1 MAEKIKL
8 LELDIDV
15 NQLVK
20 NTTDARTSVEKL
32 KEELKLLKKEPAEN
46 AKEISILN
54 AQLKNASTQLRENEL
69 VLAKY
74 KDTQNVNNLTI
85 KEASN
90 QLAAISVL
98 WANEAKLNGENTE
111 AAKKYAEAKLLLTER
126 ISAERAATGDS
137 RMNVGKYTQSILEA
151 GKSMG
156 IFGGTFGNIIG
167 SLQGMQGSLVA
178 IRGGLTAAS
187 GGATGFAG
195 AMNVVKVAIASTGIG
210 LLVIAIGLLVA
221 WLSKIDPVVDKT
233 QQVFAAFGAAIDVVK
248 TTILKFVDGIKS
260 VGDLMSKLGT
270 IIANPID
277 SFKQLAG
284 SMAVAAVQAA
294 KLKEAQQDLEDL
306 MLISTVTISK
316 LEAQYAK
323 LLVQSKNRS
332 LSEQERIK
340 LAKEAQDIDSSI
352 FEIKSKQV
360 DADIAQTNAAIIKK
374 AKMGREEVERLKKEG
389 EFYVNYLKEKGIL
402 DDADVEKYVKS
413 QSKRADIE
421 KESSARQEKL
431 QNKIDLDA
439 EKAAEKAE
447 KAQKKAEESLKK
459 KNELIIKEMEQQLRL
474 QQALSERNKVDI
486 VNDDTFQKEE
496 LRLANAFIAEKEL
509 LDKKYETEKNLSKGS
524 KEELLEIETRH
535 KADLAELNNKYNDI
549 TEANLKTLSEK
560 AQAFFDAELEN
571 FKKVQQD
578 KIDAANEA
586 NDLLTS
592 RREEDRLRLATDYE
606 NELEIRRLNGENTLN
621 LRQEQLDRERDIE
634 LQAAEGNAKS
644 RNLIF
649 QKYEL
654 AKAAIAKE
662 VQRAQLGSLADGLG
676 QISEL
681 LGKNTAAGKAAGIA
695 QATINT
701 YLGVSQVLAA
711 PPSGPEPL
719 NTITK
724 AIAIATTIG
733 NGIANVAKI
742 VRVPTK
748 FESGGKAATAGGNRH
763 SSGGTKYYGEDG
775 NVVELEQGEN
785 WYVLNRNASS
795 AIGRLSD
802 INQRYGGVS
811 FHTANNSGFYEEGGL
826 VGDGGLLQRSLTG
839 GDIAGVV
846 LQAVDTAFRN
856 VTIVTK
862 VTDVISETGKYNSLV
877 DGANI

>member
-74 KDTQNVNNLTI
+74 TDTQNVNNLTI
-85 KEASN
+85 KEARN

-98 WANEAKLNGENTE
+98 WSNEAKLNGENTE

-126 ISAERAATGDS
+126 IKSEEAATGDN
-137 RMNVGKYTQSILEA
+137 RRNVGNYTQSILEA

-167 SLQGMQGSLVA
+167 SLQGMQTNLVA

-210 LLVIAIGLLVA
+210 LLVIAIGLLVT

-233 QQVFAAFGAAIDVVK
+233 QQVFAAFGAAIDAVK

-260 VGDLMSKLGT
+260 VGDLLSKLGN
-270 IIANPID
+270 ILANPID

-284 SMAVAAVQAA
+284 SMAVAALEAA
-294 KLKEAQQDLEDL
+294 KLKEQQQDLADAMQVQEV
-306 MLISTVTISK
+306 MTAKANQQVRELI
-316 LEAQYAK
+316 L
-323 LLVQSKNRS
+323 QSKNRS
-332 LSEQERIK
+332 LSEKERQAL
-340 LAKEAQDIDSSI
+340 LAEAARIDQQD
-352 FEIKSKQV
+352 FERKSKLVEEDLRINTAAISAKAQLNKQEISALKQKGVEYAIELLNQGKITQEDV
-360 DADIAQTNAAIIKK
+360 DAYKK
-374 AKMGREEVERLKKEG
+374 AQLSKIE
-389 EFYVNYLKEKGIL
+389 IL
-402 DDADVEKYVKS
+402 DETTV
-413 QSKRADIE
+413 
-421 KESSARQEKL
+421 RQEKI
-431 QNKIDLDA
+431 QNQSDA
-439 EKAAEKAE
+439 LEEKRQAKAE
-447 KAQKKAEESLKK
+447 AYRKKLEEDEKKREAAAQKKREAILKALQEELDLQDAISGSD
-459 KNELIIKEMEQQLRL
+459 KNESELAKRYELQLQLLNEQLAQKLISEVKYQTELIKITDEFDQAQSDRL
-474 QQALSERNKVDI
+474 K
-486 VNDDTFQKEE
+486 
-496 LRLANAFIAEKEL
+496 RLADE
-509 LDKKYETEKNLSKGS
+509 
-524 KEELLEIETRH
+524 
-535 KADLAELNNKYNDI
+535 
-549 TEANLKTLSEK
+549 
-560 AQAFFDAELEN
+560 AQASFDAELEN

-586 NDLLTS
+586 NDLLTA
-592 RREEDRLRLATDYE
+592 RREEDRLRIATDYE

-621 LRQEQLDRERDIE
+621 LRLEQLDRERSIE
-634 LQAAEGNAKS
+634 LEAAEKS
-644 RNLIF
+644 GADRNKIY

-733 NGIANVAKI
+733 TGIANVANI
-742 VRVPTK
+742 VKVPTK

>member
-74 KDTQNVNNLTI
+74 TDTQNVNNLTI
-85 KEASN
+85 KEARN

-98 WANEAKLNGENTE
+98 WSNEAKLNGENTE
-111 AAKKYAEAKLLLTER
+111 KAMKYAEAKLILTER
-126 ISAERAATGDS
+126 IKAEEAATGDN
-137 RMNVGKYTQSILEA
+137 RRNVGNYTQSILEA

-167 SLQGMQGSLVA
+167 SLQGMQTNLVA

-210 LLVIAIGLLVA
+210 LLVIAIGLLVS

-248 TTILKFVDGIKS
+248 STILKFVDGIKS
-260 VGDLMSKLGT
+260 VGDLLSKLGA

-284 SMAVAAVQAA
+284 SMAVAALEAA
-294 KLKEAQQDLEDL
+294 KLKEQQQDLADAMQVQEV
-306 MLISTVTISK
+306 MTAKANQQVRELI
-316 LEAQYAK
+316 L
-323 LLVQSKNRS
+323 QSKNRI
-332 LSEQERIK
+332 LSQKERQAL
-340 LAKEAQDIDSSI
+340 LAEAARIDQQD
-352 FEIKSKQV
+352 FERKSKLVEEDLRINTAAIAAKAQLNKQEISALKQKGVEYAIELLNQGKITQEDV
-360 DADIAQTNAAIIKK
+360 DAYKK
-374 AKMGREEVERLKKEG
+374 AQLSKIS
-389 EFYVNYLKEKGIL
+389 IL
-402 DDADVEKYVKS
+402 DETTV
-413 QSKRADIE
+413 
-421 KESSARQEKL
+421 RQEKI
-431 QNKIDLDA
+431 QNQSDA
-439 EKAAEKAE
+439 LEEKRQAKAE
-447 KAQKKAEESLKK
+447 AYRKKLEEDEKKREAAAQKKREAILKALQEELDLQDAISGSD
-459 KNELIIKEMEQQLRL
+459 KNESELAKRYEMQLQLLNEQLAQKLISEVKYQTELIKITDEFDQAQSDRL
-474 QQALSERNKVDI
+474 K
-486 VNDDTFQKEE
+486 
-496 LRLANAFIAEKEL
+496 RLADE
-509 LDKKYETEKNLSKGS
+509 
-524 KEELLEIETRH
+524 
-535 KADLAELNNKYNDI
+535 
-549 TEANLKTLSEK
+549 

-586 NDLLTS
+586 NDLLTA
-592 RREEDRLRLATDYE
+592 RREEDRLRIATDYE

-621 LRQEQLDRERDIE
+621 LRLEQLDRERSIE
-634 LQAAEGNAKS
+634 LEAAEKS
-644 RNLIF
+644 GADRNKIY

-733 NGIANVAKI
+733 TGIANVANI
-742 VRVPTK
+742 VKVPTK

-811 FHTANNSGFYEEGGL
+811 FHTANNSGFYEDGGL

>member
-74 KDTQNVNNLTI
+74 TDTQNVNNLTI
-85 KEASN
+85 KEARN

-98 WANEAKLNGENTE
+98 WSNEAKLNGENTE

-126 ISAERAATGDS
+126 IKSEEAATGDN
-137 RMNVGKYTQSILEA
+137 RRNVGNYTQSILEA

-167 SLQGMQGSLVA
+167 SLQGMQTNLVA

-210 LLVIAIGLLVA
+210 LLVIAIGLLVT

-260 VGDLMSKLGT
+260 VGDLLSKLGA

-284 SMAVAAVQAA
+284 SMAVAALEAA
-294 KLKEAQQDLEDL
+294 KLKEQQQDLADAMQVQEV
-306 MLISTVTISK
+306 MTAKANQQVRELI
-316 LEAQYAK
+316 L
-323 LLVQSKNRS
+323 QSKNRS
-332 LSEQERIK
+332 LSEKERQAL
-340 LAKEAQDIDSSI
+340 LAEAARIDQQD
-352 FEIKSKQV
+352 FERKSKLVEEDLRINTVAIAAKAQLNKQEISALKQKGVEYAIELLNQGKITQEDV
-360 DADIAQTNAAIIKK
+360 DAYKK
-374 AKMGREEVERLKKEG
+374 AQLSKIS
-389 EFYVNYLKEKGIL
+389 IL
-402 DDADVEKYVKS
+402 DETTV
-413 QSKRADIE
+413 
-421 KESSARQEKL
+421 RQEKI
-431 QNKIDLDA
+431 QNQSDA
-439 EKAAEKAE
+439 LEEKRQAKAE
-447 KAQKKAEESLKK
+447 AYRKKLEEDEKKREAAAQKKREAILKALQEELDLQDAISGSD
-459 KNELIIKEMEQQLRL
+459 KNESELAKRYEMQLQLLNEQLAQKLISEVKYQTELIKITDEFDQAQSDRL
-474 QQALSERNKVDI
+474 K
-486 VNDDTFQKEE
+486 
-496 LRLANAFIAEKEL
+496 RLADE
-509 LDKKYETEKNLSKGS
+509 
-524 KEELLEIETRH
+524 
-535 KADLAELNNKYNDI
+535 
-549 TEANLKTLSEK
+549 

-586 NDLLTS
+586 NDLLTA
-592 RREEDRLRLATDYE
+592 RREEDRLRIATDYE

-621 LRQEQLDRERDIE
+621 LRLEQLDRERSIE
-634 LQAAEGNAKS
+634 LEAAEKS
-644 RNLIF
+644 GADRNKIY

-733 NGIANVAKI
+733 TGIANVANI
-742 VRVPTK
+742 VKVPTK

-811 FHTANNSGFYEEGGL
+811 FHTANNSGFYEDGGL

>member
-74 KDTQNVNNLTI
+74 TDTQNVNNLTI
-85 KEASN
+85 KEARN

-98 WANEAKLNGENTE
+98 WSNEAKLNGENTE

-126 ISAERAATGDS
+126 IKSEEAATGDN
-137 RMNVGKYTQSILEA
+137 RRNVGNYTQSILEA

-210 LLVIAIGLLVA
+210 LLVIAIGLLVT

-260 VGDLMSKLGT
+260 VGDLLSKLGT

-284 SMAVAAVQAA
+284 SMAVAALEAA
-294 KLKEAQQDLEDL
+294 KLKEQQQELADAMQVQEV
-306 MLISTVTISK
+306 MTAKANQQVRELI
-316 LEAQYAK
+316 L
-323 LLVQSKNRS
+323 QSKNRS
-332 LSEQERIK
+332 LSEKERQAL
-340 LAKEAQDIDSSI
+340 LAEAARIDQQD
-352 FEIKSKQV
+352 FERKSKLVEEDLRINTVAIAVKAQLNKQEISALKQKGVEYAIELLNQGKITQEDV
-360 DADIAQTNAAIIKK
+360 DAYKK
-374 AKMGREEVERLKKEG
+374 AQLSKIE
-389 EFYVNYLKEKGIL
+389 IL
-402 DDADVEKYVKS
+402 DETTV
-413 QSKRADIE
+413 
-421 KESSARQEKL
+421 RQEKI
-431 QNKIDLDA
+431 QNQSDA
-439 EKAAEKAE
+439 LEEKRIAKAE
-447 KAQKKAEESLKK
+447 AYRKKLEEDEKKREAAAQKKREAILKALQEELDLQDAISGSD
-459 KNELIIKEMEQQLRL
+459 KNESELAKRYQLQIDLLNEQLAQKLISETKYQTELIKIQDEFEKGVE
-474 QQALSERNKVDI
+474 ERN
-486 VNDDTFQKEE
+486 
-496 LRLANAFIAEKEL
+496 LRIAE
-509 LDKKYETEKNLSKGS
+509 D
-524 KEELLEIETRH
+524 
-535 KADLAELNNKYNDI
+535 
-549 TEANLKTLSEK
+549 
-560 AQAFFDAELEN
+560 AQKQFDAELEN

-586 NDLLTS
+586 NDLLTA
-592 RREEDRLRLATDYE
+592 RREEDRLRIATDYE

-621 LRQEQLDRERDIE
+621 LRLEQLDRERSIE
-634 LQAAEGNAKS
+634 LEAAEKS
-644 RNLIF
+644 GADRNKIY

-733 NGIANVAKI
+733 TGIANVANI
-742 VRVPTK
+742 VKVPTK

-763 SSGGTKYYGEDG
+763 SSGGTKYYGDDG

>member
-74 KDTQNVNNLTI
+74 TDTQNVNNLTI
-85 KEASN
+85 KEARN

-98 WANEAKLNGENTE
+98 WSNEAKLNGENTE

-126 ISAERAATGDS
+126 IKSEEAATGDN
-137 RMNVGKYTQSILEA
+137 RRNVGNYTQSILEA

-210 LLVIAIGLLVA
+210 LLVIAIGLLVT

-284 SMAVAAVQAA
+284 SMAVAALEAA
-294 KLKEAQQDLEDL
+294 KLKEAQQDLADAMQVQEVL
-306 MLISTVTISK
+306 TAKANQQVRELI
-316 LEAQYAK
+316 L
-323 LLVQSKNRS
+323 QSKNRS
-332 LSEQERIK
+332 LSEKERQAL
-340 LAKEAQDIDSSI
+340 LAEAARIDQQD
-352 FEIKSKQV
+352 FERKSKLVEEDLRINTAAISAKAQLNKQEISALKQKGVEYAIELLNQGKITQEDV
-360 DADIAQTNAAIIKK
+360 DAYKK
-374 AKMGREEVERLKKEG
+374 AQLSKIE
-389 EFYVNYLKEKGIL
+389 IL
-402 DDADVEKYVKS
+402 DETTT
-413 QSKRADIE
+413 
-421 KESSARQEKL
+421 RQEKIQNQSDALEEKRQAKAEAYRKKLEEDEKKRAELAKKKQEAILKAMQEELDL
-431 QNKIDLDA
+431 QDALSGKDKNESELAKRYQLEIDLLN
-439 EKAAEKAE
+439 EQL
-447 KAQKKAEESLKK
+447 AQKLISQTVYQT
-459 KNELIIKEMEQQLRL
+459 ELIKIQDEFE
-474 QQALSERNKVDI
+474 SGVEERNK
-486 VNDDTFQKEE
+486 
-496 LRLANAFIAEKEL
+496 RIADE
-509 LDKKYETEKNLSKGS
+509 
-524 KEELLEIETRH
+524 
-535 KADLAELNNKYNDI
+535 
-549 TEANLKTLSEK
+549 
-560 AQAFFDAELEN
+560 AQAHFDAELEN

-586 NDLLTS
+586 NDLLTA
-592 RREEDRLRLATDYE
+592 RREEDRLRIATDYE
-606 NELEIRRLNGENTLN
+606 NELEIRRLNGENTLT
-621 LRQEQLDRERDIE
+621 LQIEQLDRQQAVEIA
-634 LQAAEGNAKS
+634 AAEKIGAD
-644 RNLIF
+644 RNKIY

-733 NGIANVAKI
+733 TGIANVANI
-742 VRVPTK
+742 VKVPTK

-763 SSGGTKYYGEDG
+763 SSGGTKYYGDDG

>member
-20 NTTDARTSVEKL
+20 NTTDARNSVEKL
-32 KEELKLLKKEPAEN
+32 KEELKLLKKEPKEN
-46 AKEISILN
+46 ANEITILN
-54 AQLKNASTQLRENEL
+54 AQLKNSSAQLRENEL
-69 VLAKY
+69 ILAKY
-74 KDTQNVNNLTI
+74 TDTQNVNNLTV
-85 KEASN
+85 KEARN

-111 AAKKYAEAKLLLTER
+111 QAKKYAEAKLLLTER
-126 ISAERAATGDS
+126 IKGEEAATGDN
-137 RMNVGKYTQSILEA
+137 RRNVGNYTQSILDA

-167 SLQGMQGSLVA
+167 SLEGMKGSLVA
-178 IRGGLTAAS
+178 IRGGLAAAS

-195 AMNVVKVAIASTGIG
+195 AMNVVKVAVASTGIG
-210 LLVIAIGLLVA
+210 LLVIGIGLLIA
-221 WLSKIDPVVDKT
+221 WLSKIDPVVDKV
-233 QQVFAAFGAAIDVVK
+233 QQIFAGLGAAIDVVK

-260 VGDLMSKLGT
+260 VGDLMSKLGS
-270 IIANPID
+270 IISHPIE

-284 SMAVAAVQAA
+284 SMAEAGLAAA
-294 KLKEAQQDLEDL
+294 KLKEAQQDLADS
-306 MLISTVTISK
+306 MLIDSVNIAK

-323 LLVQSKNRS
+323 LVVQSKNRS
-332 LSEQERIK
+332 LSEKERIELSK
-340 LAKEAQDIDSSI
+340 QAQKVDQEI
-352 FEIKSKQV
+352 FDIKSKSV
-360 DADIAQTNAAIIKK
+360 EEEIKVAIEAIKLRANLNKEELKLLEEKGTSYAKYLLNKGRLDDKEVEDYAAAQIKLQDIIK
-374 AKMGREEVERLKKEG
+374 
-389 EFYVNYLKEKGIL
+389 
-402 DDADVEKYVKS
+402 
-413 QSKRADIE
+413 
-421 KESSARQEKL
+421 ESTTRQEKRQNDQDAAEDKRIAKAEAYRKKLEEDEKKRAELAKKKQEAIIQAMQEELDL
-431 QNKIDLDA
+431 QDAISGKDKNESELAKRYQLQIDLLN
-439 EKAAEKAE
+439 EQL
-447 KAQKKAEESLKK
+447 AQK
-459 KNELIIKEMEQQLRL
+459 LISETKYQTDLIKIQDEFEKGVE
-474 QQALSERNKVDI
+474 ERNLRISEDA
-486 VNDDTFQKEE
+486 QK
-496 LRLANAFIAEKEL
+496 
-509 LDKKYETEKNLSKGS
+509 
-524 KEELLEIETRH
+524 H
-535 KADLAELNNKYNDI
+535 
-549 TEANLKTLSEK
+549 
-560 AQAFFDAELEN
+560 FDAELEN

-606 NELEIRRLNGENTLN
+606 NELEIRRLNGENELTLR
-621 LRQEQLDRERDIE
+621 LEQLDKERDIE
-634 LQAAEGNAKS
+634 LQAAEKS
-644 RNLIF
+644 GADKNKIYR
-649 QKYEL
+649 KYEL

-733 NGIANVAKI
+733 TGIANVANI
-742 VRVPTK
+742 VKVPTK

>member
-74 KDTQNVNNLTI
+74 TDTQNVNNLTI
-85 KEASN
+85 KEARN

-98 WANEAKLNGENTE
+98 WSNEAKLNGENTE

-126 ISAERAATGDS
+126 IKSEEAATGDN
-137 RMNVGKYTQSILEA
+137 RRNVGNYTQSILEA

-178 IRGGLTAAS
+178 VRGGLTAAS

-284 SMAVAAVQAA
+284 SMAVAALEAA
-294 KLKEAQQDLEDL
+294 KLKEQQQELADAMQVQEVITAKANQQVRE
-306 MLISTVTISK
+306 LI
-316 LEAQYAK
+316 L
-323 LLVQSKNRS
+323 QSKNRS
-332 LSEQERIK
+332 LSEKERQALLAEAARIDQQDFERKSKLVEEDLRINTAAISAKAQLNKQEISALK
-340 LAKEAQDIDSSI
+340 QKGVEYAIELLNQGKITQEDVDAYKKAQLAKIE
-352 FEIKSKQV
+352 
-360 DADIAQTNAAIIKK
+360 
-374 AKMGREEVERLKKEG
+374 
-389 EFYVNYLKEKGIL
+389 IL
-402 DDADVEKYVKS
+402 DETTT
-413 QSKRADIE
+413 
-421 KESSARQEKL
+421 RQEKIQNQSDALEEKRQAKAEAYRKKLEEEEKKRAELAKQKQEAILKAMQEELDL
-431 QNKIDLDA
+431 QDAISGKDKNESELAKRYQLQIDLLN
-439 EKAAEKAE
+439 EQL
-447 KAQKKAEESLKK
+447 AQK
-459 KNELIIKEMEQQLRL
+459 LISETKYQTDLIKIQDEFEKGVE
-474 QQALSERNKVDI
+474 ERNLRISEDA
-486 VNDDTFQKEE
+486 QK
-496 LRLANAFIAEKEL
+496 
-509 LDKKYETEKNLSKGS
+509 
-524 KEELLEIETRH
+524 H
-535 KADLAELNNKYNDI
+535 
-549 TEANLKTLSEK
+549 
-560 AQAFFDAELEN
+560 FDAELEN

-586 NDLLTS
+586 NDLLTA
-592 RREEDRLRLATDYE
+592 RREEDRLRIATDYE
-606 NELEIRRLNGENTLN
+606 NELEIRRLNGENTLT
-621 LRQEQLDRERDIE
+621 LQIEQLDRQQAVEIA
-634 LQAAEGNAKS
+634 AAEKIGAD
-644 RNLIF
+644 RNKIY

-733 NGIANVAKI
+733 TGIANVANI
-742 VRVPTK
+742 VKVPTK

>member
-1 MAEKIKL
+1 M
-8 LELDIDV
+8 
-15 NQLVK
+15 
-20 NTTDARTSVEKL
+20 
-32 KEELKLLKKEPAEN
+32 
-46 AKEISILN
+46 
-54 AQLKNASTQLRENEL
+54 
-69 VLAKY
+69 
-74 KDTQNVNNLTI
+74 
-85 KEASN
+85 
-90 QLAAISVL
+90 AAISVL
-98 WANEAKLNGENTE
+98 WSNEAKLNGENTE

-126 ISAERAATGDS
+126 IKAEEAATGDN
-137 RMNVGKYTQSILEA
+137 RRNVGNYTQSILEA

-306 MLISTVTISK
+306 TLISTVTISK

-340 LAKEAQDIDSSI
+340 LAKEAQDIDNSI

-439 EKAAEKAE
+439 EKAAEKTEKAE
-447 KAQKKAEESLKK
+447 KTAEESLKK

-496 LRLANAFIAEKEL
+496 LRLANAFIAEKKL

-549 TEANLKTLSEK
+549 TEANLKTLSNK
-560 AQAFFDAELEN
+560 SIKIAEDELAVYRLQHETRIADGQLLTDVLIQ
-571 FKKVQQD
+571 KEIERLTTIK
-578 KIDAANEA
+578 DAAEEIERQRFLSGQITADEFRAYQLEA
-586 NDLLTS
+586 EKSFNDS
-592 RREEDRLRLATDYE
+592 QLALYKDYE
-606 NELEIRRLNGENTLN
+606 QQKLEIKAINFENDLEIRRLQGESTLT
-621 LRQEQLDRERDIE
+621 LRLEQLDREQAEE
-634 LQAAEGNAKS
+634 LRAAEKNGADKNK
-644 RNLIF
+644 IY

-654 AKAAIAKE
+654 AKSQIQKE
-662 VQRAQLGSLADGLG
+662 AQKSQLAMLADGLG
-676 QISEL
+676 TVADL

-733 NGIANVAKI
+733 TGIANVANI
-742 VRVPTK
+742 VKVPTK

-763 SSGGTKYYGEDG
+763 SSGGTKYYGDDG

-811 FHTANNSGFYEEGGL
+811 FHTANNSGFYEDGGL

>member
-74 KDTQNVNNLTI
+74 TDTQNVNNLTI
-85 KEASN
+85 KEARN

-98 WANEAKLNGENTE
+98 WSNEAKLNGENTE

-126 ISAERAATGDS
+126 IKSEEAATGDN
-137 RMNVGKYTQSILEA
+137 RRNVGNYTQSILEA

-210 LLVIAIGLLVA
+210 LLVIAIGLLVT

-284 SMAVAAVQAA
+284 SMAVAALEAA
-294 KLKEAQQDLEDL
+294 KLKEAQQDLADAMQVQEVL
-306 MLISTVTISK
+306 TAKANQQVRELI
-316 LEAQYAK
+316 L
-323 LLVQSKNRS
+323 QSKNRS
-332 LSEQERIK
+332 LSEKERQALLAEAARIDQQDFERKSKLVEEDLRINTAAISAKAQLNKQEISALK
-340 LAKEAQDIDSSI
+340 QKGVEYAIELLNQGKITQDDVDAYKKAQLAKIE
-352 FEIKSKQV
+352 
-360 DADIAQTNAAIIKK
+360 
-374 AKMGREEVERLKKEG
+374 
-389 EFYVNYLKEKGIL
+389 IL
-402 DDADVEKYVKS
+402 DETTT
-413 QSKRADIE
+413 
-421 KESSARQEKL
+421 RQEKIQNQSDALEEKRQAKAEAYRKKLEEEEKKRAELAKQKQEAILKAMQEELDL
-431 QNKIDLDA
+431 QDAISGKDKNESELAKRYQLQIDLLN
-439 EKAAEKAE
+439 EQL
-447 KAQKKAEESLKK
+447 AQK
-459 KNELIIKEMEQQLRL
+459 LISETKYQTDLIKIQDEFEKGVE
-474 QQALSERNKVDI
+474 ERNLRISEDA
-486 VNDDTFQKEE
+486 QK
-496 LRLANAFIAEKEL
+496 
-509 LDKKYETEKNLSKGS
+509 
-524 KEELLEIETRH
+524 H
-535 KADLAELNNKYNDI
+535 
-549 TEANLKTLSEK
+549 
-560 AQAFFDAELEN
+560 FDAELEN

-606 NELEIRRLNGENTLN
+606 NELEIRRLNGENTLT
-621 LRQEQLDRERDIE
+621 LQIEQLDRQQAVEIA
-634 LQAAEGNAKS
+634 AAEKIGAD
-644 RNLIF
+644 RNKIY

-733 NGIANVAKI
+733 TGIANVANI
-742 VRVPTK
+742 VKVPTK

-763 SSGGTKYYGEDG
+763 SSGGTKYYGDDG

>member
-74 KDTQNVNNLTI
+74 TDTQNVNNLTI
-85 KEASN
+85 KEARN

-98 WANEAKLNGENTE
+98 WSNEAKLNGENTE

-126 ISAERAATGDS
+126 IKSEEAATGDN
-137 RMNVGKYTQSILEA
+137 RRNVGNYTQSILEA

-167 SLQGMQGSLVA
+167 SLQGMQTNLVA

-210 LLVIAIGLLVA
+210 LLVIAIGLLVT

-260 VGDLMSKLGT
+260 VGDLLSKLGA

-284 SMAVAAVQAA
+284 SMAVAALEAA
-294 KLKEAQQDLEDL
+294 KLKEQQQDLADAMQVQEV
-306 MLISTVTISK
+306 MTAKANQQVRELI
-316 LEAQYAK
+316 L
-323 LLVQSKNRS
+323 QSKNRS
-332 LSEQERIK
+332 LSEKERQAL
-340 LAKEAQDIDSSI
+340 LAEAARIDQQD
-352 FEIKSKQV
+352 FERKSKLVEEDLRINTAAISAKAQLNKQEISALKQKGVEYAIELLNQGKITQEDV
-360 DADIAQTNAAIIKK
+360 DAYKK
-374 AKMGREEVERLKKEG
+374 AQLSKIS
-389 EFYVNYLKEKGIL
+389 IL
-402 DDADVEKYVKS
+402 DETTV
-413 QSKRADIE
+413 
-421 KESSARQEKL
+421 RQEKI
-431 QNKIDLDA
+431 QNQSDA
-439 EKAAEKAE
+439 LEEKRQAKAE
-447 KAQKKAEESLKK
+447 AYRKKLEEDEKKREAAAQKKREAILKALQEELDLQDAISGSD
-459 KNELIIKEMEQQLRL
+459 KNESELAKRYELQLQLLNEQLAQKLISEVKYQTELIKITDEFDQAQSDRL
-474 QQALSERNKVDI
+474 K
-486 VNDDTFQKEE
+486 
-496 LRLANAFIAEKEL
+496 RLADE
-509 LDKKYETEKNLSKGS
+509 
-524 KEELLEIETRH
+524 
-535 KADLAELNNKYNDI
+535 
-549 TEANLKTLSEK
+549 

-586 NDLLTS
+586 NDLLTA
-592 RREEDRLRLATDYE
+592 RREEDRLRIATDYE

-621 LRQEQLDRERDIE
+621 LRLEQLDRERSIE
-634 LQAAEGNAKS
+634 LEAAEKS
-644 RNLIF
+644 GADRNKIY

-733 NGIANVAKI
+733 TGIANVANI
-742 VRVPTK
+742 VKVPTK

-811 FHTANNSGFYEEGGL
+811 FHTANNSGFYEDGGL

>member
-20 NTTDARTSVEKL
+20 NTTDARTAVNKL
-32 KEELKLLKKEPAEN
+32 KDDLVILKKQPAEN
-46 AKEISILN
+46 ANQISILN
-54 AQLKNASTQLRENEL
+54 AQLKAASAQLRENEN
-69 VLAKY
+69 VLSKY
-74 KDTQNVNNLTI
+74 TDTNDLNTLSI
-85 KEASN
+85 KAARN

-98 WANEAKLNGENTE
+98 WAEEAKLNGENTE
-111 AAKKYAEAKLLLTER
+111 KAKKYAEAKLLLTER
-126 ISAERAATGDS
+126 IKAEEAATGDN
-137 RMNVGKYTQSILEA
+137 RRNVGNYTQSILEA

-167 SLQGMQGSLVA
+167 SLQGMQTNLVA

-210 LLVIAIGLLVA
+210 LLIVGIGLLVS

-284 SMAVAAVQAA
+284 SMAVAALEAA
-294 KLKEAQQDLEDL
+294 KLKEAQQDLADAMQVQEVL
-306 MLISTVTISK
+306 TAKANQQVRELI
-316 LEAQYAK
+316 L
-323 LLVQSKNRS
+323 QSKNRS
-332 LSEQERIK
+332 LSEKERQALLAQAAKLDQEDFERKSK
-340 LAKEAQDIDSSI
+340 LAEEDLRINTAAIATKAQLNKQ
-352 FEIKSKQV
+352 EIANLKAKGVEYAIELLNQGKIMQDDV
-360 DADIAQTNAAIIKK
+360 DAYKK
-374 AKMGREEVERLKKEG
+374 AQLAKIE
-389 EFYVNYLKEKGIL
+389 IL
-402 DDADVEKYVKS
+402 DETTT
-413 QSKRADIE
+413 
-421 KESSARQEKL
+421 RQEKI
-431 QNKIDLDA
+431 QNQSDA
-439 EKAAEKAE
+439 LEEKRQAKAE
-447 KAQKKAEESLKK
+447 AYRKKLEEDEKKRAELAKQKQEAILKAMQEELDLQDAISGKDKNESELAKRYELQLEMLNEQLAQK
-459 KNELIIKEMEQQLRL
+459 LISQ
-474 QQALSERNKVDI
+474 V
-486 VNDDTFQKEE
+486 
-496 LRLANAFIAEKEL
+496 
-509 LDKKYETEKNLSKGS
+509 KYETELVKIQDEFESGV
-524 KEELLEIETRH
+524 EERNKRI
-535 KADLAELNNKYNDI
+535 ADE
-549 TEANLKTLSEK
+549 
-560 AQAFFDAELEN
+560 AQAQLDAELEN
-571 FKKVQQD
+571 FKKVQD
-578 KIDAANEA
+578 EKIRIANEA
-586 NDLLTS
+586 NDLLTA
-592 RREEDRLRLATDYE
+592 RREEDRLRIATDYE
-606 NELEIRRLNGENTLN
+606 NELEIRRLNGENTLS
-621 LRQEQLDRERDIE
+621 LQIEQLDRQQAVEIA
-634 LQAAEGNAKS
+634 AAEKIGAD
-644 RNLIF
+644 RNKIY

-733 NGIANVAKI
+733 TGIANVANI
-742 VRVPTK
+742 VKVPTK

-763 SSGGTKYYGEDG
+763 SSGGTKYYGDDG